1 MHIVVCI
8 KTVVVEAP
16 KGKIV
21 RTPDKCALN
30 PFDRPAL
37 ELAMQLKAARGG
49 SVTVLS
55 MGPPSAEANLRE
67 AMAAGA
73 ERAVLLCDPAL
84 AGSDTLATATALSAG
99 IGSLAPFD
107 LVLFGSRTS
116 DSDTGQVG
124 PQTAVLLDLPMLS
137 GARQIEAEG
146 NVLTVSRDMDGILE
160 TYLLDMP
167 AALTVHP
174 SAAQP
179 RDPELG
185 KIVEAFDEKIVES
198 VSIRQLGLEPT
209 QVGDAGSPTR
219 VLSMNTVTRKR
230 TCQWIEGAPDAQ
242 ADALVKKLVEAGK
255 IG

>member
-8 KTVVVEAP
+8 KSVVVEAP
-16 KGKIV
+16 RGKIV

-30 PFDRPAL
+30 PFDRPVL
-37 ELAMQLKAARGG
+37 EVARQLKAVRSG

-55 MGPPSAEANLRE
+55 MGPPSAEASLRE

-73 ERAVLLCDPAL
+73 DRAVLLCDPAM

-99 IGSLAPFD
+99 IRSLAPFD

-124 PQTAVLLDLPMLS
+124 PQTAVLLDLPMVS
-137 GARQIEAEG
+137 GARTIEVQADA
-146 NVLTVSRDMDGILE
+146 LTVSRDLDSILE
-160 TYLLDMP
+160 TYALDMP

-174 SAAQP
+174 SATQP

-185 KIVEAFDEKIVES
+185 KIVEAFDDKTVES
-198 VSIRQLGLEPT
+198 VSIGQLGLKPA

-219 VLSMNTVTRKR
+219 VLSVKTVTRKR
-230 TCQWIEGAPDAQ
+230 TCQWIEGTSDAQ

>member
-1 MHIVVCI
+1 LHIIVCI
-8 KTVVVEAP
+8 KSVVVEAP
-16 KGKIV
+16 RGKIV

-30 PFDRPAL
+30 PFDRPVL
-37 ELAMQLKAARGG
+37 EIAMQLKAVRGG

-55 MGPPSAEANLRE
+55 MGPPSAEASLRE

-73 ERAVLLCDPAL
+73 DRAVLLCDPAL
-84 AGSDTLATATALSAG
+84 AGADTLATATALSAG
-99 IGSLAPFD
+99 IGKLAPFD
-107 LVLFGSRTS
+107 LVLFGARTS

-124 PQTAVLLDLPMLS
+124 PQTAVLLELPMVS
-137 GARQIEAEG
+137 GARAIEADA
-146 NVLTVSRDMDGILE
+146 NTLTVSRDLDGILE
-160 TYLLDMP
+160 TYALDMP

-174 SAAQP
+174 SAAPP

-185 KIVEAFDEKIVES
+185 KIVEAFDEKTVES
-198 VSIRQLGLEPT
+198 IALGQLGLEPA

-219 VLSMNTVTRKR
+219 VLSMKTVTRKR
-230 TCQWIEGAPDAQ
+230 TCQWIEGSSEAQ

>member
-8 KTVVVEAP
+8 KSVVVEAP
-16 KGKIV
+16 KGKII

-30 PFDRPAL
+30 PFDRPVLEIAL
-37 ELAMQLKAARGG
+37 QLKAAQGG

-55 MGPPSAEANLRE
+55 MGPPSAEASLRE

-73 ERAVLLCDPAL
+73 DRAVLLCDPAL
-84 AGSDTLATATALSAG
+84 AGADTLATATALCAG

-107 LVLFGSRTS
+107 LVLFGTRTS

-124 PQTAVLLDLPMLS
+124 PQTAVLLDLPMVS
-137 GARQIEAEG
+137 GARQIEVEA
-146 NVLTVSRDMDGILE
+146 NTLTVSRDLDGILE
-160 TYLLDMP
+160 TYALDMP
-167 AALTVHP
+167 AALTIHP
-174 SAAQP
+174 SASTP

-185 KIVEAFDEKIVES
+185 KIVEAFDEKTVES
-198 VSIRQLGLEPT
+198 ITIGQLGLEPA

-219 VLSMNTVTRKR
+219 VLSMKTVTRKR
-230 TCQWIEGAPDAQ
+230 TCQWIEGTSDAQ

>member
-8 KTVVVEAP
+8 KSVVVEAP

-30 PFDRPAL
+30 PFDRPVL
-37 ELAMQLKAARGG
+37 EIAMQLKAAKGG

-55 MGPPSAEANLRE
+55 MGPPSAEASLRE

-73 ERAVLLCDPAL
+73 DRAVLLCDPAL
-84 AGSDTLATATALSAG
+84 AGADTLATATALCAG

-107 LVLFGSRTS
+107 LVLFGARTS

-124 PQTAVLLDLPMLS
+124 PQTAVLLDLPMVS
-137 GARQIEAEG
+137 GARTIEVKAKT
-146 NVLTVSRDMDGILE
+146 LTVSRDLDGILE
-160 TYLLDMP
+160 TYTLDMP

-174 SAAQP
+174 SAALP

-185 KIVEAFDEKIVES
+185 KIVEAFDEKTVES
-198 VSIRQLGLEPT
+198 VTIDQLGLEPN

-219 VLSMNTVTRKR
+219 VLSMKTVIRKR
-230 TCQWIEGAPDAQ
+230 TCQWIEGTSDAQ
-242 ADALVKKLVEAGK
+242 ADALVKKLLEAGK